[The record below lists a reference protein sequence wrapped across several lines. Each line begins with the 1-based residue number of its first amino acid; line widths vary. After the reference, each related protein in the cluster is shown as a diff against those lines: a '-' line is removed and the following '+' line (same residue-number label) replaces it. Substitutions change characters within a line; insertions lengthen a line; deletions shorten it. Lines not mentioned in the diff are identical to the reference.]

1 MPRANHVGQNT
12 DTSLLDYPGPDEI
25 NVPSDD
31 FNDYTLVLYGQKAK
45 GKTTIAASFPET
57 LTLMLEPFRKG
68 LSIRQLSLQKFSSSQ
83 IKEGSPDTWQR
94 VLNTTQKWLD
104 DPSINRL
111 SFDSIDL
118 FYQCCQE
125 SICARNNINVPGDA
139 GKSSF
144 DIWIQIR
151 EEFSSYMNLIKSEG
165 MQITMLSHVKER
177 DEVDLEGG
185 KMKFSQPSCSPACL
199 AYIRQAADIVLQIGT
214 YNEKRA
220 AMVRDP
226 VNTAFVANGAQ
237 GKFQQPDG
245 KNIYIFELPDIS
257 NNSTN
262 LLYQTIVDAF
272 NNKLW
277 DIDTSQDQRIVS
289 STAKIGGSKKGPT
302 KK

>member
-1 MPRANHVGQNT
+1 MPRATHVGQKG
-12 DTSLLDYPGPDEI
+12 DTATLDYPGPDEI
-25 NVPSDD
+25 NVPSED

-45 GKTTIAASFPET
+45 GKTTISASFPKT

-68 LSIRQLSLQKFSSSQ
+68 LQIRQLSLQKFTSAQ
-83 IKEGSPDTWQR
+83 IREGQPDTWQR
-94 VLNTTQKWLD
+94 VLNTTQTWID
-104 DPSINRL
+104 DISVDRL

-125 SICARNNINVPGDA
+125 SICARNNINVPSEA

-151 EEFSSYMNLIKSEG
+151 EEFAAYMNSVKGAG

-237 GKFQQPDG
+237 GRFQQPDG
-245 KNIYIFELPDIS
+245 KPIYIFELPDVS
-257 NNSTN
+257 DRPTN

-277 DIDTSQDQRIVS
+277 DIDTPADQR
-289 STAKIGGSKKGPT
+289 TTTTPTKPPKKGPP